1 MHQQQRVRR
10 YRLHAAVAAIRT
22 QCLDSCLQA
31 VAAVGYTL
39 YTLHRQCK
47 NVFMFYVAKKFQRFL
62 LSGNGT

>member
-10 YRLHAAVAAIRT
+10 YRLHAAAAIRT
-22 QCLDSCLQA
+22 QCLDSCLHA
-31 VAAVGYTL
+31 VAAGYTL

-47 NVFMFYVAKKFQRFL
+47 NVFMFYVDKKFQRFL